1 MRKVYK
7 VGLLLIFMF
16 VVSILLQ
23 RGCESLM
30 LKSGDKMTKDEIGQ
44 YYQKNKTVLSH
55 IVSTCE
61 KYPQIRRV
69 EKDEIMYYKD
79 SNVSKYA
86 SLAAKDIQ
94 ENIKKIHID
103 NVQCARNEQI
113 INNDLMAISF
123 WLYSAG
129 LGVSGEGQF
138 IEYETKQY
146 RDEMKKRKKV
156 DIPWQTAYPLPDEG
170 WSIVFTK

>member
-1 MRKVYK
+1 
-7 VGLLLIFMF
+7 
-16 VVSILLQ
+16 
-23 RGCESLM
+23 M

-44 YYQKNKTVLSH
+44 YYQKNKIVLSH

-79 SNVSKYA
+79 SNVSKDA
-86 SLAAKDIQ
+86 NLAGKDIQ
-94 ENIKKIHID
+94 ENIKKIKVSDVVCFRDGFQSNGNLTSVDFI
-103 NVQCARNEQI
+103 
-113 INNDLMAISF
+113 
-123 WLYSAG
+123 LYSFG
-129 LGVSGEGQF
+129 ISLGGEAQS

-156 DIPWQTAYPLPDEG
+156 DISWQTVYPLPDEG